1 MKLSFTPTFDDKQIR
16 ERLDR
21 LLVPGTLLDDGIARR
36 IDRLS
41 RAFVLYAASYP
52 LPLWARGLILDNEM
66 RGATESL
73 FPVAAAAA
81 VFERLL
87 SRGCRYAPPLSSTYL
102 HSSPTW
108 LDLLQKLSPHIRTA
122 DPTPLLRELALDG
135 EKRMRFLF
143 ALFLPQHY
151 GGGFDRYSGQSQWI
165 AGWLRDNEARLK
177 GRIRILDS
185 ACGSGEGS
193 YGVAELLVNAGY
205 RGKGCVVD
213 GSTLEPLELFAAA
226 HAFFPHDE
234 RRQQAYRGRVRQ
246 LLANPERFSMQFH
259 LEEVAAETARERYD
273 LVLCNGL
280 LGGPLLNEPEQLA
293 AAFRGLASSVGAGGV
308 LLAADHFHAGW
319 RLRVPVS
326 LLHDMMRENGLTP
339 IEVPE
344 GVAGRRKDR

>member
-1 MKLSFTPTFDDKQIR
+1 MRLSCTPTLDDELIR
-16 ERLDR
+16 ERLNR
-21 LLVPGTLLDDGIARR
+21 LLVSGALLHDDLARR
-36 IDRLS
+36 IGRLS
-41 RAFVLYAASYP
+41 RAFRLYAASYP
-52 LPLWARGLILDNEM
+52 LPLWAPGLLLDNEM
-66 RGATESL
+66 RGTTESL
-73 FPVAAAAA
+73 FPVAEAVA

-87 SRGCRYAPPLSSTYL
+87 RRGCRYAPPLSTTYL

-108 LDLLQKLSPHIRTA
+108 LDLLQKLAPHTGSA

-135 EKRMRFLF
+135 EKRMKFLF
-143 ALFLPQHY
+143 TLFLPQHF
-151 GGGFDRYSGQSQWI
+151 GGGFDRYTIQSRWI
-165 AGWLRDNEARLK
+165 AGWLRDNGARLK

-193 YGVAELLVNAGY
+193 YGVAELLEAAGY
-205 RGKGCVVD
+205 PGEGSVVH

-234 RRQQAYRGRVRQ
+234 RRQQGYRGRVRQ
-246 LLANPERFSMQFH
+246 LLTNPERFSMQFY
-259 LEEVAAETARERYD
+259 LEDVAAETARESYD

-280 LGGPLLNEPEQLA
+280 LGGPLLHEPELLA
-293 AAFRGLASSVGAGGV
+293 AAFRGLASSVRAGGV

-326 LLHDMMRENGLTP
+326 LLHEMMRVNGLTP

-344 GVAGRRKDR
+344 GVAGRNSG